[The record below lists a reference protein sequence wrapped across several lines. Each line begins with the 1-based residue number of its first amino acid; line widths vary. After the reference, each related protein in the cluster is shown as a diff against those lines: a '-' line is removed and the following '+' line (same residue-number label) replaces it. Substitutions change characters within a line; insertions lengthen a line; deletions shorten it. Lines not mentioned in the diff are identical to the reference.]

1 MRLLMIATG
10 YLPYTFSESLCN
22 AKLVYALQEA
32 GIEVDVISR
41 KGEGP
46 AYSAKWE
53 EPWLGLQ
60 HTTHEIQYP
69 IGGQLPRA
77 VDVLYSGWK
86 MGIYNEEGIRWA
98 RRAYEKAIQLIN
110 KHHYNAILTRSP
122 SDPPHW
128 VGYKLKKKTG
138 IRWIANWN
146 DPASPI
152 WPEPYKYHCSA
163 LKQNK
168 LERYTERLLLA
179 ADINSFPCDALRQ
192 HFMHHFP
199 KLEYKRTEVI
209 PHIGFGQL
217 SSPNPQ
223 PSIPKPS
230 QKLRLCH
237 SGNLSLERNPELL
250 FQAIRSLIDE
260 GQDMIT
266 LDIMG
271 QSNPFVEQ
279 LIIKHHLEQ
288 QVRIIGGL
296 PFLEAMERL
305 KNYDVLVLLEAIME
319 KGIFFASKF
328 TDYAQTGRPILA
340 LSPTEGFAVS
350 ILTEHGGGFAVDNS
364 NPDSIKKGL
373 SNLLVMKQND
383 SLKNLS
389 STNLYNVFKPEK
401 IVKQYVSL
409 ISESCIPH

>member
-1 MRLLMIATG
+1 MRLLMITTG

-53 EPWLGLQ
+53 EPWLDLQ

-69 IGGQLPRA
+69 IGGQLQRA

-86 MGIYNEEGIRWA
+86 MGVNNEEGIRWA
-98 RRAYEKAIQLIN
+98 RRAYEKAIQLI
-110 KHHYNAILTRSP
+110 KEQHYDAILTRSP

-179 ADINSFPCDALRQ
+179 ADINSFPCDPLRQ
-192 HFMHHFP
+192 HFIHHFP
-199 KLEYKRTEVI
+199 KLAYKPTEVI
-209 PHIGFGQL
+209 PHIGFCQV
-217 SSPNPQ
+217 SSPNNLQ
-223 PSIPKPS
+223 TSTPKPS

-237 SGNLSLERNPELL
+237 SGNLSPERNPELL
-250 FQAIRSLIDE
+250 FQAMHNLIDE
-260 GQDMIT
+260 GQDMIA

-271 QSNPFVEQ
+271 RSNQYVEQ
-279 LIIKHHLEQ
+279 LIVKHHLEQ
-288 QVRIIGGL
+288 QVRIIGSL
-296 PFLEAMERL
+296 PFLEATERL
-305 KNYDVLVLLEAIME
+305 KHYDVLVLLEAIME

-340 LSPTEGFAVS
+340 LSPKEGFAS
-350 ILTEHGGGFAVDNS
+350 TMLAQYGGGLAVDNS
-364 NPDSIKKGL
+364 NVDSIKEGL
-373 SNLLVMKQND
+373 NKLIAMRQEG
-383 SLKNLS
+383 SLRNLS
-389 STNLYNVFKPEK
+389 SANLYEEFKPEK
-401 IVKQYVSL
+401 IVSLYKSL
-409 ISESCIPH
+409 IP